1 VLNELRIGALLLIL
15 LWYPG
20 PWCRL
25 LLWALVRINKNVKRS
40 LKESRLVFRLIVVSK
55 LDLALVSGKL
65 TGLIKGDGMGAVQDV
80 ITGLE
85 YKKK

>member
-1 VLNELRIGALLLIL
+1 MLR
-15 LWYPG
+15 
-20 PWCRL
+20 
-25 LLWALVRINKNVKRS
+25 ALVRINKNVKSS
-40 LKESRLVFRLIVVSK
+40 LEESRLVFRLIVVSK

-85 YKKK
+85 YKETTYCTKVQLTLNKISNNLI

>member
-1 VLNELRIGALLLIL
+1 MKGHS
-15 LWYPG
+15 YGG

-25 LLWALVRINKNVKRS
+25 LLWALVRVNKNVKSS
-40 LKESRLVFRLIVVSK
+40 LKESRFVFRLIVVSK

-65 TGLIKGDGMGAVQDV
+65 TGLIKGDRVGTVQDV

-85 YKKK
+85 YKKLHCT